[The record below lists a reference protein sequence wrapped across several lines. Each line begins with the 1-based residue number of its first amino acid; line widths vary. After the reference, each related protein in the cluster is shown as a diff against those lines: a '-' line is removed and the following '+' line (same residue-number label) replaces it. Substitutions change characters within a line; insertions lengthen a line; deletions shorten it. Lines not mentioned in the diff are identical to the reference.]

1 MMGKEEAKNPHTHTP
16 RGMADGLALPTV
28 EGALAASAKRT
39 WDMFH
44 ATHQETLPVFPQA

>member
-1 MMGKEEAKNPHTHTP
+1 
-16 RGMADGLALPTV
+16 MADGLALPTV